1 MDSPE
6 CLQCGTVMVGGDC
19 VTCESAGKKE
29 ALVLVASLVVI
40 AVVLAAY
47 ASIQLM

>member
-1 MDSPE
+1 MDSQQ
-6 CLQCGTVMVGGDC
+6 CLQCGTVMVSGDC
-19 VTCESAGKKE
+19 ITCDSAGKKE
-29 ALVLVASLVVI
+29 ALVLVACLVVI